1 MGSTVCSALY
11 YRARCTAAH
20 VVLPRTLY
28 YRARC
33 TIAHVV
39 LPRTLDAVWR
49 VAHSPL
55 SVACRLVRVLPVVC
69 SMVHVTVVCCTRCA
83 VVPRMLSVACRA
95 ACTCVACCMLCYSC
109 VLQCCT
115 YIPAIHTSR
124 HATDDRQRTSCNIQ
138 HVVRCMLHVAPAAG
152 FALRRKA
159 HRPVTH
165 RPKDQ
170 CPARVRVCECVRVCV
185 CVCLCVCTC
194 VRVIV
199 GAHMCVR
206 ASRSSCFY

>member
-11 YRARCTAAH
+11 YRARCT
-20 VVLPRTLY
+20 
-28 YRARC
+28 
-33 TIAHVV
+33 IAHVG
-39 LPRTLDAVWR
+39 RR
-49 VAHSPL
+49 VARRAF
-55 SVACRLVRVLPVVC
+55 SVVG
-69 SMVHVTVVCCTRCA
+69 
-83 VVPRMLSVACRA
+83 RMP
-95 ACTCVACCMLCYSC
+95 ACTCVACCMLHGACYSC
-109 VLQCCT
+109 MLHDVCVLLYAACCRSHAERLARVLPVACCVTVVCCNVVHT
-115 YIPAIHTSR
+115 YKPYIQAGMQPTIGSAH
-124 HATDDRQRTSCNIQ
+124 HATYNMY
-138 HVVRCMLHVAPAAG
+138 VRCMLHVAPAAG

-165 RPKDQ
+165 RLKDR